1 MVFEIRRPEP
11 KLWDVRGAKLRVTN
25 IDDPKKSV
33 VVKVN
38 DFGPIRTKLP
48 DRIID
53 LDKVAFK
60 KIAKTSNGVARVR
73 IEVIK

>member
-1 MVFEIRRPEP
+1 M
-11 KLWDVRGAKLRVTN
+11 TN

-33 VVKVN
+33 IVKVN
-38 DFGPIRTKLP
+38 DFGPIRTQLP

-60 KIAKTSNGVARVR
+60 KIAKTSSGVARVR